1 MAMFDKLEKS
11 FKIYDMKKF
20 LTLALMVA
28 VGLISLCGFG
38 GAEVA
43 SALESGL
50 SATVIASRCEI
61 YEGADFSSPPIT
73 DNDGEK
79 IYLWHGDKVTI
90 MSIQGDWAGVRC
102 ENQREGFVYKYYLT
116 QNTSQVVYPVFNAS
130 VLHDEAVLYDMD
142 YADTTHRLQKGD
154 RVLVYQSFNEK
165 ETYTAVQVVLADG
178 SLYNGYMLTKDVS
191 PDGISGV
198 LIAGITIIIALVT
211 IVLSIVYIKKKKK
224 K

>member
-1 MAMFDKLEKS
+1 
-11 FKIYDMKKF
+11 MKRF
-20 LTLALMVA
+20 WVFALLFA
-28 VGLISLCGFG
+28 VGITSLLGFG
-38 GAEVA
+38 DTAVA

-50 SATVIASRCEI
+50 SATVIASRCEM
-61 YEGADFSSPPIT
+61 YEGADFSSPT
-73 DNDGEK
+73 VTNAEGEK
-79 IYLWHGDKVTI
+79 VYLWHGDEVTI

-102 ENQREGFVYKYYLT
+102 EDRTEGFVYKYYLT
-116 QNTSQVVYPVFNAS
+116 QNTSQIVYPVFNAS
-130 VLHDEAVLYDMD
+130 VLHDDAVLYDVD
-142 YADTTHRLQKGD
+142 YVDTTHRLQKGD
-154 RVLVYQSFNEK
+154 RVLVYKSFNEK
-165 ETYTAVQVVLADG
+165 ETYTAVQAVLDDG